1 VFNGE
6 SPDDVA
12 LVTPAVAARI
22 MVAGTEIFFA
32 QAADLP
38 TADAALAAVQSASRS
53 GSPAG

>member
-1 VFNGE
+1 V
-6 SPDDVA
+6 
-12 LVTPAVAARI
+12 
-22 MVAGTEIFFA
+22 VAGTEVFFA